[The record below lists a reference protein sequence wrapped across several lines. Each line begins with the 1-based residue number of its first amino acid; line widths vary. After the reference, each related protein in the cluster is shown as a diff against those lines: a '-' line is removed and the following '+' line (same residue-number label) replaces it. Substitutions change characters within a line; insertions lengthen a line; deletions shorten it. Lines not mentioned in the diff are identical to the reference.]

1 MFIMTRINLVEGT
14 DEFWI
19 AGLAMK
25 VRSQLGF
32 SLLESAYE
40 RALMVE
46 FEKAGMPAERQV
58 PIPVYYDG
66 KKLDYGY
73 AADIIVNGKILLEL
87 KAITRLY
94 AIHRRQI
101 RCYLEASG
109 IERGLLLN
117 FGNSRGIEAEPFTR
131 SGCGYNL
138 SGVPTIPEGILGDAG
153 GDA

>member
-1 MFIMTRINLVEGT
+1 
-14 DEFWI
+14 
-19 AGLAMK
+19 MK

-46 FEKAGMPAERQV
+46 FERAGMPAKRQV

-73 AADIIVNGKILLEL
+73 AADIIVNDKILLEL
-87 KAITRLY
+87 KAVTRLY

-109 IERGLLLN
+109 IERGLLIN

-138 SGVPTIPEGILGDAG
+138 SGVPKIPDTILGDWEGIADAG
-153 GDA
+153 GNL